1 MHTEISNQ
9 LLLSS
14 DNFKATIEAHP
25 FVIVDFW
32 AEWCAPCMDFMPVF
46 DQVAAEHPHIIF
58 AKVHVDTS
66 ADVATYFNVKKIPAI
81 LVIRDRVVID
91 AVEGMMKVHEL
102 NHHIQ
107 MWSVF
112 DMTQINAH
120 FDAKEAAA

>member
-9 LLLSS
+9 LHLNR

-32 AEWCAPCMDFMPVF
+32 AEWCAPCMEFMPVF

-58 AKVHVDTS
+58 AKVHADNS
-66 ADVATYFNVKKIPAI
+66 ADVAAYFNVKKIPAL

-91 AVEGMMKVHEL
+91 AVEGLMKAHEL
-102 NHHIQ
+102 IHHIQ

-112 DMTQINAH
+112 DMTQIHAH
-120 FDAKEAAA
+120 FDAKAANA